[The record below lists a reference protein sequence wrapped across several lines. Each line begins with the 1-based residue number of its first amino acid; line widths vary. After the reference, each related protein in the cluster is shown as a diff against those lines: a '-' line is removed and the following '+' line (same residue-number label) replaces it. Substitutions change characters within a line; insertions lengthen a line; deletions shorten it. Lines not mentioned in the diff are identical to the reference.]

1 MAVAATAARKSGQD
15 VQQFNFYW
23 EGKDRSGRMLKGEM
37 RASGDALVQATLRRQ
52 GIQVVKVR
60 KQNRRAL
67 GKVSEKDISL
77 FTRQLATM
85 LRAGVP
91 LLQSFEIVAKGS
103 SNPAVSR
110 LLNDVRTDVETGSSL
125 QTAFSR
131 RPQHFDALY
140 CNLVGAGESAG
151 ILDTLL
157 DRLATYKEKLLA
169 LKSKIRSALFYPVAV
184 VAVAFLITAIIMI
197 FVVPQFKDLFSSFGA
212 ELPFPTLVVIAIS
225 DFFVH
230 YWYIIFGGLFL
241 GIWGFL
247 KAWKRSVSMQMTMD
261 RLLLRMPIFGALM
274 HKAAT
279 ARWARTLSTMF
290 AAGVPMVDALDSVAG
305 AAGNYVFYEAT
316 KRIQNDVNTGSSLTV
331 AMQSTGVFP
340 NMLLQMTSIGEESGS
355 LDAMLTKVAD
365 FYEAEVDDAVD
376 AISSLIEPAIM
387 VILGGL
393 IGGLVIAMYMPIFKM
408 GSVV

>member
-1 MAVAATAARKSGQD
+1 MAIAAAARKGAQD
-15 VQQFNFYW
+15 IQQSNFYW
-23 EGKDRSGRMLKGEM
+23 EGKDRTGRLLKGEM
-37 RASGDALVQATLRRQ
+37 RASGDAVVQATLRRQ
-52 GIQVVKVR
+52 GIQVVRVR
-60 KQNRRAL
+60 KQSRRAL

-91 LLQSFEIVAKGS
+91 LLQAFEIVSKGS
-103 SNPAVSR
+103 SNPAVAR
-110 LLNDVRTDVETGSSL
+110 LLTDVKTDVETGSSL
-125 QTAFSR
+125 QTAFSK
-131 RPQHFDALY
+131 RPQYFDTLY
-140 CNLVGAGESAG
+140 CNLVGAGEAAG

-184 VAVAFLITAIIMI
+184 IAVAILITAVIMI

-212 ELPFPTLVVIAIS
+212 ELPFPTRVVMAIS

-230 YWYIIFGGLFL
+230 YWYL
-241 GIWGFL
+241 
-247 KAWKRSVSMQMTMD
+247 
-261 RLLLRMPIFGALM
+261 IFGALIGGIWAFM
-274 HKAAT
+274 TAWRRSPQMQMVMDRAMLKIPVFGDLLHKAAT
-279 ARWARTLSTMF
+279 ARWSRTLSTMF

-305 AAGNYVFYEAT
+305 TAGNHVFYQAT
-316 KRIQNDVNTGSSLTV
+316 KRIQADVNTGTSLTL

-340 NMLLQMTSIGEESGS
+340 NMLLQMAAIGEESGS

-365 FYEAEVDDAVD
+365 FYEEEVDDAVS

-387 VILGGL
+387 VILGTL
-393 IGGLVIAMYMPIFKM
+393 IGGLVVAMYMPIFKM

>member
-1 MAVAATAARKSGQD
+1 MAVAAAARKGSQD
-15 VQQFNFYW
+15 IQQSNFYW
-23 EGKDRSGRMLKGEM
+23 EGKDRSGRLLKGEM
-37 RASGDALVQATLRRQ
+37 RASGDAVVQATLRRQ
-52 GIQVVKVR
+52 GIQVVRVR
-60 KQNRRAL
+60 KQSRRSL

-91 LLQSFEIVAKGS
+91 LLQAFEIVSKGS
-103 SNPAVSR
+103 ANPAVAR
-110 LLNDVRTDVETGSSL
+110 LLNDVKTDVETGSSL
-125 QTAFSR
+125 QAAFAK
-131 RPQHFDALY
+131 RPQFFDTLY
-140 CNLVGAGESAG
+140 CNLVGAGEAAG

-169 LKSKIRSALFYPVAV
+169 LKSKIRSALFYPIAV
-184 VAVAFLITAIIMI
+184 IAVAILITAIIMI

-212 ELPFPTLVVIAIS
+212 ELPFPTRVVMAIS

-230 YWYIIFGGLFL
+230 YWYIIFGLMVGGGWAFL
-241 GIWGFL
+241 T
-247 KAWKRSVSMQMTMD
+247 AWRRSPQMQMVMD
-261 RLLLRMPIFGALM
+261 RAMLRIPVFGDLL

-305 AAGNYVFYEAT
+305 AAGNHVFYQAT
-316 KRIQNDVNTGSSLTV
+316 KRIQTDV
-331 AMQSTGVFP
+331 STGTGLTISMQATGIFP
-340 NMLLQMTSIGEESGS
+340 NMLLQMAAIGEESGS

-365 FYEAEVDDAVD
+365 FYEEEVDDAVS

-387 VILGGL
+387 VILGTL
-393 IGGLVIAMYMPIFKM
+393 IGGLVVAMYMPIFKM
-408 GSVV
+408 GSVI

>member
-1 MAVAATAARKSGQD
+1 MAIAAAARKGAQD
-15 VQQFNFYW
+15 IQQSNFYW
-23 EGKDRSGRMLKGEM
+23 EGKDRTGRLLKGEM
-37 RASGDALVQATLRRQ
+37 RASGDAVVQATLRRQ
-52 GIQVVKVR
+52 GIQVVRVR
-60 KQNRRAL
+60 KQSRRAL

-91 LLQSFEIVAKGS
+91 LLQAFEIVSKGS
-103 SNPAVSR
+103 SNPAVAR
-110 LLNDVRTDVETGSSL
+110 LLTDVKTDVETGSSL
-125 QTAFSR
+125 QTAFSK
-131 RPQHFDALY
+131 RPQYFDTLY
-140 CNLVGAGESAG
+140 CNLVGAGEAAG

-184 VAVAFLITAIIMI
+184 IAVAILITAVIMI

-212 ELPFPTLVVIAIS
+212 ELPFPTRVVMAIS

-230 YWYIIFGGLFL
+230 YWYL
-241 GIWGFL
+241 
-247 KAWKRSVSMQMTMD
+247 
-261 RLLLRMPIFGALM
+261 IFGALIGGIWAFLTAWRRSPQM
-274 HKAAT
+274 QMVMDRAMLKIPVFGDLLHKAAT

-305 AAGNYVFYEAT
+305 AAGNHVFYQAT
-316 KRIQNDVNTGSSLTV
+316 KRIQADVNTGTSLTL

-340 NMLLQMTSIGEESGS
+340 NMLLQMAAIGEESGS

-365 FYEAEVDDAVD
+365 FYEEEVDDAVS

-387 VILGGL
+387 VILGTL
-393 IGGLVIAMYMPIFKM
+393 IGGLVVAMYMPIFKM

>member
-1 MAVAATAARKSGQD
+1 MAVAVASRKPGQD
-15 VQQFNFYW
+15 IQQTNFYW
-23 EGKDRSGRMLKGEM
+23 EGKDRSGRLLKGEM
-37 RASGDALVQATLRRQ
+37 RASGDAVVTATLRRQ

-60 KQNRRAL
+60 KQNRRSL
-67 GKVSEKDISL
+67 GKVTEKDISL

-91 LLQSFEIVAKGS
+91 LLQAFEIVSKGS
-103 SNPAVSR
+103 SNAAVSR
-110 LLNDVRTDVETGSSL
+110 LLNDVKTDVETGSSL

-131 RPQHFDALY
+131 RPQYFDALY
-140 CNLVGAGESAG
+140 CNLVGAGEAAG

-169 LKSKIRSALFYPVAV
+169 LKSKIRGALFYPVAV
-184 VAVAFLITAIIMI
+184 IAVAILITAVIMI

-212 ELPFPTLVVIAIS
+212 ELPFPTRVVIMLS

-230 YWYIIFGGLFL
+230 YWWILFL
-241 GIWGFL
+241 SFGLGFWGFMT
-247 KAWKRSVSMQMTMD
+247 AWRRSPQMQMVMD
-261 RLLLRMPIFGALM
+261 RGMLKIPVFGPLL

-305 AAGNYVFYEAT
+305 AAGNHVFYQAT
-316 KRIQNDVNTGSSLTV
+316 KRIQADVNTGTALTL
-331 AMQSTGVFP
+331 AMQSTGIFP
-340 NMLLQMTSIGEESGS
+340 NMLLQMASIGEESGS
-355 LDAMLTKVAD
+355 LDSMLTKVAD
-365 FYEAEVDDAVD
+365 FYEEEVDDAVA

>member
-1 MAVAATAARKSGQD
+1 MAVAAAARRPAPD
-15 VQQFNFYW
+15 VDQTNFYW
-23 EGKDRSGRMLKGEM
+23 EGKDRSGRLLKGEM
-37 RASGDALVQATLRRQ
+37 RASGDAVVMATLRRQ
-52 GIQVVKVR
+52 GIQVVRVR
-60 KQNRRAL
+60 KQSRRSL

-91 LLQSFEIVAKGS
+91 LLQAFEIVSKGS

-110 LLNDVRTDVETGSSL
+110 LLNDIRTDVETGSSL
-125 QTAFSR
+125 QTAFAK
-131 RPQHFDALY
+131 RPQYFDALY
-140 CNLVGAGESAG
+140 CNLVGAGEAAG

-169 LKSKIRSALFYPVAV
+169 LKSKIRSALFYPTAVMGVAI
-184 VAVAFLITAIIMI
+184 LITAIIMI
-197 FVVPQFKDLFSSFGA
+197 FVVPQFKDLFAGFGA
-212 ELPFPTLVVIAIS
+212 ELPLPTRVVIIIS
-225 DFFVH
+225 DFFVR
-230 YWYIIFGGLFL
+230 YWLIFLVLLVG

-247 KAWKRSVSMQMTMD
+247 TAWKRSPQLQIVMD
-261 RLLLRMPIFGALM
+261 RAMLKIPVFGDLL

-305 AAGNYVFYEAT
+305 AAGNNVFYQAT
-316 KRIQNDVNTGSSLTV
+316 KRIQADVNTGTALTL
-331 AMQSTGVFP
+331 AMQSTGIFP
-340 NMLLQMTSIGEESGS
+340 NMLLQMAAIGEESGS

-365 FYEAEVDDAVD
+365 FYEGEVDDAVA
-376 AISSLIEPAIM
+376 AISSLIEPMIM
-387 VILGGL
+387 VVLGGL
-393 IGGLVIAMYMPIFKM
+393 IGGLVVAMYMPIFKM